1 LQASFVFLGQW
12 SVSLVYDQSGVDSP
26 SSNETPLRLE
36 VVSTSAD
43 RGVLEAMI
51 AEINSAPPIFR
62 PSKLWERFA
71 RQHAGE
77 IDKYGLAQLKKT
89 LAMNYF
95 NFGLLGIFA
104 QSILPALWEWIKRPR
119 GNPLAARMADDPDAP
134 RALKYTGF
142 AGKIYAVYVALLYNQ
157 ALRRDRDR
165 LLEKME
171 EPLFGG
177 PHLVRLS
184 NGRTTSQDLCNSI
197 FEYYSIARGN
207 GVNSSRAIIE
217 IGAGYGRL
225 AYVFLKARPECR
237 YWIIDLPPALYASQR
252 YLSAVLPDRKVF
264 TFRHFETFAE
274 VAAEVEASDLCFF
287 SANQIQ
293 LLPDK
298 IAGMFI
304 AISNLHEMKR
314 EQIDFYFDEVD
325 RLTRGVFYTK
335 QWLSSRTTVEEGF
348 ILRRGEY
355 PIKPSWQNIYDER
368 HPLQSWFFHAL
379 YVVP

>member
-1 LQASFVFLGQW
+1 M
-12 SVSLVYDQSGVDSP
+12 VYNRSETETP
-26 SSNETPLRLE
+26 SSGKAEPRPLHSPPTP
-36 VVSTSAD
+36 AD
-43 RGVLEAMI
+43 RGALEAMI
-51 AEINSAPPIFR
+51 AEINSAAPMFR

-77 IDKYGLAQLKKT
+77 IDKYGFAQMKKT

-95 NFGLLGIFA
+95 NFALVGIFA
-104 QSILPALWEWIKRPR
+104 QSIGPALWDWIKHPR
-119 GNPLAARMADDPDAP
+119 GNPLAARMADDPEAP
-134 RALKYTGF
+134 PTLKYTGL
-142 AGKIYAVYVALLYNQ
+142 AGKIYAVYVALLYGQ
-157 ALRRDRDR
+157 ASSRDRDR
-165 LLEKME
+165 LLDKIA
-171 EPLFGG
+171 EPRFGG

-184 NGRTTSQDLCNSI
+184 SGQTTSQDLCNSI
-197 FEYYSIARGN
+197 FEYYSIVNGN
-207 GVNSSRAIIE
+207 GANPDRPIIE

-225 AYVFLKARPECR
+225 AYVFLKARPGCK
-237 YWIIDLPPALYASQR
+237 YWIVDLPPALYVSQQ

-264 TFRHFETFAE
+264 TFRHFETFDE
-274 VAAEVEASDLCFF
+274 VAAEVEASDICFF

-298 IAGMFI
+298 SAGMFI

-325 RLTRGVFYTK
+325 RLTHGVFYTK

-348 ILRRGEY
+348 VLRRGEY
-355 PIKPSWQNIYDER
+355 PIKPSWRNIYDER

-379 YVVP
+379 YAVP